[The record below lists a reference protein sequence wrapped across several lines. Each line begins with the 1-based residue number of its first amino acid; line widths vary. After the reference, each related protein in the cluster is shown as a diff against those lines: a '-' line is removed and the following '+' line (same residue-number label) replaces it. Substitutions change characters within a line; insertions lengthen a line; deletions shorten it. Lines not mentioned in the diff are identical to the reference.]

1 MKGYDRGPPV
11 AFRHDEND
19 EIKARRLRQMNRL
32 YMRQSMTKNE
42 QIEGEELMN
51 DISNNVKIG
60 ELVPEKELFFF
71 FS

>member
-1 MKGYDRGPPV
+1 
-11 AFRHDEND
+11 
-19 EIKARRLRQMNRL
+19 MNRL

-71 FS
+71 FPEQGFYVEESS